1 MRALHRPR
9 TRNKKKITLRI
20 GCCRLRRR
28 FGERK
33 GRRDDNEKLNGVP
46 TIKRRQIDN
55 KNDSDINKRPEIY
68 RSILFDFV
76 YKSDGHG
83 AFEDEDITATLSLP
97 SPLIIFFLLVTY
109 FEFFFCCCPWQIA
122 SPDCEAITRS

>member
-1 MRALHRPR
+1 MLSVAKEIWREE
-9 TRNKKKITLRI
+9 
-20 GCCRLRRR
+20 RR
-28 FGERK
+28 
-33 GRRDDNEKLNGVP
+33 RRDDKEKLNGVP

-76 YKSDGHG
+76 YNSDGHG

-109 FEFFFCCCPWQIA
+109 FHLLSLAKVA